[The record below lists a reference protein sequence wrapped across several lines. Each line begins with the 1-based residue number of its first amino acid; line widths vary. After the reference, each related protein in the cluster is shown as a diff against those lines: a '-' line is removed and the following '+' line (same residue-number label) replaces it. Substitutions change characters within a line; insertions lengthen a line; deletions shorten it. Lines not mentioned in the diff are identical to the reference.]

1 MADEPFDMTA
11 GYAPSDADERT
22 YSSVP
27 LETEDG
33 ERVVRQQATGAEEI
47 EGGGEFPADPRPPQ
61 EPAPG
66 ASEGASDQM

>member
-1 MADEPFDMTA
+1 MPEHHQPPGG
-11 GYAPSDADERT
+11 GYAPSTDDERT

-33 ERVVRQQATGAEEI
+33 VEVVRQQATGADAV
-47 EGGGEFPADPRPPQ
+47 EGGGEFPLDAKEPE

-66 ASEGASDQM
+66 ADEP